1 MAIYKVAGWG
11 EEGGSVDAEDSG
23 EAGSVDL
30 GLLPVAFYRILDAVE
45 EEVLAEESE
54 ERQGGYGRDVR
65 FEVDEVEGGLIVDFF
80 TGGSG
85 DGGE

>member
-1 MAIYKVAGWG
+1 MAVYEVARWG
-11 EEGGSVDAEDSG
+11 KEGGGIDAEDGG

-30 GLLPVAFYRILDAVE
+30 GLLPVALYRILDAVE

-54 ERQGGYGRDVR
+54 ERQGGCGRNVR
-65 FEVDEVEGGLIVDFF
+65 YEIDEVEGGLIVDFF

-85 DGGE
+85 DRGE